1 MVSDQANRTE
11 KWVEGKMDSDVCKL
25 KQILEHNS
33 ADFSETFS
41 QFLLSDPQNLKQ
53 LSKLINELEKVKIAA
68 PRLSNIHEADL
79 LDNASVAQS
88 QHETISSN
96 TTQAT
101 VQKNVQEPVGLNQQT
116 ETNQHARVDEQVKLD
131 ENIQQNCVEPLVNV
145 DQLHT
150 SSENTNSVGAIS
162 ETQNVTLDLHTTL
175 QLAPI
180 LQVEQQVVADQVEQA
195 SAFATEANLENKPT
209 IDSENINSTPE
220 IISSETEKNRLEIE
234 SVFRRSKYED
244 IKFQVENA
252 RVGQHYQSQISVISQ
267 HDVNQLTFKSESFK
281 FPDTSFYFDE
291 ATQRIHGEPQL
302 ADSIEFSFQFIADGE
317 TRSAQCR
324 LNVIADPRSLWKVIE
339 PESGQKFSKPHS
351 DQALIDVADYK
362 IIAASRRGR
371 SHEHAGLFRDDDFSI
386 TLIDNTPWSV
396 LTVADGAGSAQYSR
410 EGSRIAVEIVENEF
424 KNYLNPHTV
433 ESLIADLEKW
443 QVGSQDAET
452 VAVAKKLNEQFH
464 HVYYEIYK
472 SIINQIK
479 LQAEQIGVNTKD
491 FSTTLLVAVV
501 CKLADKTFISAFSVG
516 DGAIAVYS
524 EDNVRL
530 MNVPD
535 GGEYAGQTKFLDL
548 SIATEFPNRLKIG
561 CFKDTHAIMLMTDG
575 ISDPKFETDSGLSNF
590 DKWQNLYR
598 ELDPLLQNEAA
609 DTALLEWMHF
619 FTAGHHDDRTMAVL
633 WNKHSTIC
641 V

>member
-1 MVSDQANRTE
+1 
-11 KWVEGKMDSDVCKL
+11 MDSDVCKL

-53 LSKLINELEKVKIAA
+53 LSKLINELEKVKIAS
-68 PRLSNIHEADL
+68 PCLNKINEADS
-79 LDNASVAQS
+79 LDNASATES
-88 QHETISSN
+88 QHKTISSDKP
-96 TTQAT
+96 QVT
-101 VQKNVQEPVGLNQQT
+101 VQNNVQEQACFNQQT
-116 ETNQHARVDEQVKLD
+116 GTNQHARVDEQVNLD
-131 ENIQQNCVEPLVNV
+131 ESIQQSYVVPLVNV
-145 DQLHT
+145 DQLDT
-150 SSENTNSVGAIS
+150 SSENINSVGAIS
-162 ETQNVTLDLHTTL
+162 DTQNITLDLHTTL
-175 QLAPI
+175 ELAPI
-180 LQVEQQVVADQVEQA
+180 LHVEQQIVVDQAEKM
-195 SAFATEANLENKPT
+195 SAFTTEPNLENKLT
-209 IDSENINSTPE
+209 IDAKNISSTPE

-252 RVGQHYQSQISVISQ
+252 RVGQHYQSRISVISQ
-267 HDVNQLTFKSESFK
+267 HDVNQLIFKPESFK

-339 PESGQKFSKPHS
+339 PESGQKFSKPHL
-351 DQALIDVADYK
+351 DQALIDAVDYK

-386 TLIDNTPWSV
+386 TLIENTPWSV

-410 EGSRIAVEIVENEF
+410 EGSRIAVEIVENNL
-424 KNYLNPHTV
+424 KNYLNPQTV
-433 ESLIADLEKW
+433 ESLISDLEKW

-452 VAVAKKLNEQFH
+452 VEVAKKLNEQFH

-472 SIINQIK
+472 SIINQIR
-479 LQAEQIGVNTKD
+479 LQAEQIEANTKD

-524 EDNVRL
+524 DNNVRL

-561 CFKDTHAIMLMTDG
+561 CFKDTNAIMLMTDG

-590 DKWQNLYR
+590 DKWQSLYR

-633 WNKHSTIC
+633 WNKHSTTS

>member
-1 MVSDQANRTE
+1 
-11 KWVEGKMDSDVCKL
+11 MDSHVCKL

-53 LSKLINELEKVKIAA
+53 LSKLINELEKVKIAS
-68 PRLSNIHEADL
+68 PCLNKINEADS
-79 LDNASVAQS
+79 LDNASATES
-88 QHETISSN
+88 QHKTISSDKP
-96 TTQAT
+96 QVT
-101 VQKNVQEPVGLNQQT
+101 VQNNVQEQACLNQQT
-116 ETNQHARVDEQVKLD
+116 GTNQHARVDEQVNLD
-131 ENIQQNCVEPLVNV
+131 ESIQQSYVVPLVNV
-145 DQLHT
+145 DQLDT
-150 SSENTNSVGAIS
+150 SSENINSVGAIS
-162 ETQNVTLDLHTTL
+162 DTQNITLDLHTTL
-175 QLAPI
+175 ELAPI
-180 LQVEQQVVADQVEQA
+180 LHVEQQIVVDQAEKM
-195 SAFATEANLENKPT
+195 SAFTTEPNLENKLT
-209 IDSENINSTPE
+209 IDAKNISSTPE

-252 RVGQHYQSQISVISQ
+252 RVGQHYQSRISVISQ
-267 HDVNQLTFKSESFK
+267 HDVNQLIFKPESFK

-339 PESGQKFSKPHS
+339 PESGQKFSKPHL
-351 DQALIDVADYK
+351 DQALIDAVDYK

-386 TLIDNTPWSV
+386 TLIENTPWSV

-410 EGSRIAVEIVENEF
+410 EGSRIAVEIVENNL
-424 KNYLNPHTV
+424 KNYLNPQTV
-433 ESLIADLEKW
+433 ESLISDLEKW

-452 VAVAKKLNEQFH
+452 VEVAKKLNEQFH

-472 SIINQIK
+472 SIINQIR
-479 LQAEQIGVNTKD
+479 LQAEQIEANTKD

-524 EDNVRL
+524 DNNVRL

-561 CFKDTHAIMLMTDG
+561 CFKDTNAIMLMTDG

-590 DKWQNLYR
+590 DKWQSLYR

-633 WNKHSTIC
+633 WNKHSTTS

>member
-1 MVSDQANRTE
+1 
-11 KWVEGKMDSDVCKL
+11 MDSDVCKL

-53 LSKLINELEKVKIAA
+53 LSKLLNELEKVKIAA
-68 PRLSNIHEADL
+68 PRLNNIDEADL
-79 LDNASVAQS
+79 LDNASAAQS
-88 QHETISSN
+88 QHETISSDR
-96 TTQAT
+96 TQAT

-116 ETNQHARVDEQVKLD
+116 ETNQHARVNEQVKLD
-131 ENIQQNCVEPLVNV
+131 ENIQQNCVEPLVDV

-150 SSENTNSVGAIS
+150 SSESTNSVGAIFDA
-162 ETQNVTLDLHTTL
+162 QNITLDLHTTL
-175 QLAPI
+175 ELTPI
-180 LQVEQQVVADQVEQA
+180 IQVEQQVVADQADET
-195 SAFATEANLENKPT
+195 SDSATESNLENKRT
-209 IDSENINSTPE
+209 VDSENISLTPE

-252 RVGQHYQSQISVISQ
+252 RVGQHYQSRISVISQ

-281 FPDTSFYFDE
+281 FPDPSFYFDE
-291 ATQRIHGEPQL
+291 ATQRVHGEPQQ
-302 ADSIEFSFQFIADGE
+302 ADSIEFSFQFIVDGE

-339 PESGQKFSKPHS
+339 PESGQKFSKSHL
-351 DQALIDVADYK
+351 DQALIDALDYK
-362 IIAASRRGR
+362 LIAASRRGR

-386 TLIDNTPWSV
+386 TLIENTPWSV

-424 KNYLNPHTV
+424 KNYLNPHTID
-433 ESLIADLEKW
+433 SLIADLEKW
-443 QVGSQDAET
+443 QVGRQDAET
-452 VAVAKKLNEQFH
+452 VEVAKKLNEQFH

-479 LQAEQIGVNTKD
+479 LQAEQTGANTKD

-501 CKLADKTFISAFSVG
+501 CKLADKTFISTFSVG

-524 EDNVRL
+524 ENNVRL

-575 ISDPKFETDSGLSNF
+575 ISDPKFETDAGLSNF
-590 DKWQNLYR
+590 DKWQSLYR
-598 ELDPLLQNEAA
+598 ELDPLLQNDAA

-633 WNKHSTIC
+633 WNKH
-641 V
+641 

>member
-1 MVSDQANRTE
+1 
-11 KWVEGKMDSDVCKL
+11 MDSDVCKL
-25 KQILEHNS
+25 KQILEQNP

-68 PRLSNIHEADL
+68 PRLNNIDEADL
-79 LDNASVAQS
+79 LDNASVIQS
-88 QHETISSN
+88 QHETISSD

-101 VQKNVQEPVGLNQQT
+101 VQKNVQQQACLNQQT
-116 ETNQHARVDEQVKLD
+116 GTNQPASVDEQVKLD
-131 ENIQQNCVEPLVNV
+131 ENIQQNCVEPLVDAN
-145 DQLHT
+145 QIHT
-150 SSENTNSVGAIS
+150 SSENTDPVEVIS
-162 ETQNVTLDLHTTL
+162 DAQSITLDLHTTL

-180 LQVEQQVVADQVEQA
+180 LQVEQQVVADQQVEEA
-195 SAFATEANLENKPT
+195 SAPTTEPNLENKPT
-209 IDSENINSTPE
+209 IDSENISLTPE

-267 HDVNQLTFKSESFK
+267 HDVSQLTFKSESFK
-281 FPDTSFYFDE
+281 FPDSSFYFDE
-291 ATQRIHGEPQL
+291 ATQRIHGQPQQ

-324 LNVIADPRSLWKVIE
+324 LNIIADPRSLWKVIE
-339 PESGQKFSKPHS
+339 PESGQKFSKSHQ
-351 DQALIDVADYK
+351 DQALIDAVDYK

-424 KNYLNPHTV
+424 KNYLNPQTV
-433 ESLIADLEKW
+433 ESLISDLEKW
-443 QVGSQDAET
+443 QVASQDAET

-479 LQAEQIGVNTKD
+479 LQAEQIGANTKD

-590 DKWQNLYR
+590 DKWQSLYR

-633 WNKHSTIC
+633 WNKHSTTS

>member
-1 MVSDQANRTE
+1 
-11 KWVEGKMDSDVCKL
+11 MDSDVCKL

-53 LSKLINELEKVKIAA
+53 LSKLINELEKVKIAS
-68 PRLSNIHEADL
+68 PCLNKINEADS
-79 LDNASVAQS
+79 LDNASATES
-88 QHETISSN
+88 QHKTISSDKP
-96 TTQAT
+96 QVT
-101 VQKNVQEPVGLNQQT
+101 VQNNVQEQACLNQQT
-116 ETNQHARVDEQVKLD
+116 GTNQHARVDEQVNLD
-131 ENIQQNCVEPLVNV
+131 ESIQQSYVVPLVNV
-145 DQLHT
+145 DQLDT
-150 SSENTNSVGAIS
+150 SSENINSVGAIS
-162 ETQNVTLDLHTTL
+162 DTQNITLDLHTTL
-175 QLAPI
+175 ELAPI
-180 LQVEQQVVADQVEQA
+180 LHVEQQIVVDQAEKM
-195 SAFATEANLENKPT
+195 SAFTTEPNLENKFT
-209 IDSENINSTPE
+209 IDAKNISSTPE

-252 RVGQHYQSQISVISQ
+252 RVGQHYQSRISVISQ
-267 HDVNQLTFKSESFK
+267 HDVNQLIFKPESFK

-339 PESGQKFSKPHS
+339 PESGQKFSKPHL
-351 DQALIDVADYK
+351 DQALIDAVDYK

-386 TLIDNTPWSV
+386 TLIENTPWSV

-410 EGSRIAVEIVENEF
+410 EGSRIAVEIVENNL
-424 KNYLNPHTV
+424 KNYLNPQTV
-433 ESLIADLEKW
+433 ESLISDLDKW

-452 VAVAKKLNEQFH
+452 VEVAKKLNEQFH

-472 SIINQIK
+472 SIINQIR
-479 LQAEQIGVNTKD
+479 LQAEQIEANTKD

-524 EDNVRL
+524 DNNVRL

-548 SIATEFPNRLKIG
+548 GIATEFPNRLKIG
-561 CFKDTHAIMLMTDG
+561 CFKDTNAIMLMTDG

-590 DKWQNLYR
+590 DKWQSLYR

-633 WNKHSTIC
+633 WNKHSTTS

>member
-1 MVSDQANRTE
+1 
-11 KWVEGKMDSDVCKL
+11 MDSDVCKL
-25 KQILEHNS
+25 KQILEQNP
-33 ADFSETFS
+33 AEFSETFL

-68 PRLSNIHEADL
+68 PRLNNIDEADL
-79 LDNASVAQS
+79 LDNASATQS
-88 QHETISSN
+88 QHETICSD

-101 VQKNVQEPVGLNQQT
+101 LQKNVQEQVGLNQQT
-116 ETNQHARVDEQVKLD
+116 ETNQHARVDDQVKFD
-131 ENIQQNCVEPLVNV
+131 ENIQQNCDDSLVNV

-162 ETQNVTLDLHTTL
+162 ETQNITLDLHTTL

-180 LQVEQQVVADQVEQA
+180 LQVEQQVVADQVEQ
-195 SAFATEANLENKPT
+195 
-209 IDSENINSTPE
+209 NSTPE

-281 FPDTSFYFDE
+281 FPDSSFYFDE
-291 ATQRIHGEPQL
+291 ATQGIHGEPQQ

-324 LNVIADPRSLWKVIE
+324 LNIIADPRSLWKVIE
-339 PESGQKFSKPHS
+339 PESGQKFSKPHL
-351 DQALIDVADYK
+351 DQALIDAVDYK

-424 KNYLNPHTV
+424 KKYLNPHTV
-433 ESLIADLEKW
+433 KSLIADLEKW

-479 LQAEQIGVNTKD
+479 LQAEQIGANTKD

-590 DKWQNLYR
+590 DKWQSLYR

-633 WNKHSTIC
+633 WNKHSTIS

>member
-1 MVSDQANRTE
+1 
-11 KWVEGKMDSDVCKL
+11 MDSDVCKL

-53 LSKLINELEKVKIAA
+53 LSKLINELEKVKIAS
-68 PRLSNIHEADL
+68 PCLNKINEADS
-79 LDNASVAQS
+79 LDNASATES
-88 QHETISSN
+88 QHKTISSDKP
-96 TTQAT
+96 QVT
-101 VQKNVQEPVGLNQQT
+101 VQNNVQEQACLNQQT
-116 ETNQHARVDEQVKLD
+116 GTNQHARVDEQVNLD
-131 ENIQQNCVEPLVNV
+131 ESIQQSYVVPLVNV
-145 DQLHT
+145 DQLDT
-150 SSENTNSVGAIS
+150 SSENINSVGAIS
-162 ETQNVTLDLHTTL
+162 DTQNITLDLHTTL
-175 QLAPI
+175 ELAPI
-180 LQVEQQVVADQVEQA
+180 LHVEQQIVVDQAEKM
-195 SAFATEANLENKPT
+195 SAFTTEPNLENKFT
-209 IDSENINSTPE
+209 IDAKNISSTPE

-252 RVGQHYQSQISVISQ
+252 RVGQHYQSRISVISQ
-267 HDVNQLTFKSESFK
+267 HDVNQLIFKPESFK

-339 PESGQKFSKPHS
+339 PESGQKFSKPHL
-351 DQALIDVADYK
+351 DQALIDAVDYK

-386 TLIDNTPWSV
+386 TLIENTPWSV

-410 EGSRIAVEIVENEF
+410 EGSRIAVEIVENNL
-424 KNYLNPHTV
+424 KNYLNPQTV
-433 ESLIADLEKW
+433 ESLISDLEKW
-443 QVGSQDAET
+443 QVGSQNAET
-452 VAVAKKLNEQFH
+452 VEVAKKLNEQFH
-464 HVYYEIYK
+464 HEYYEIYK
-472 SIINQIK
+472 SIINQIR
-479 LQAEQIGVNTKD
+479 LQAEQIEANTKD

-524 EDNVRL
+524 DNNVRL

-561 CFKDTHAIMLMTDG
+561 CFKDTNAIMLMTDG

-590 DKWQNLYR
+590 DKWQSLYR

-633 WNKHSTIC
+633 WNKHSTTS

>member
-1 MVSDQANRTE
+1 
-11 KWVEGKMDSDVCKL
+11 MDSDVCKL

-53 LSKLINELEKVKIAA
+53 LSKLINELEKVKIAS
-68 PRLSNIHEADL
+68 LCLNKINEADS
-79 LDNASVAQS
+79 LDNASATES
-88 QHETISSN
+88 QHKTISSDKP
-96 TTQAT
+96 QVT
-101 VQKNVQEPVGLNQQT
+101 VQNNVQEQACLNQQT
-116 ETNQHARVDEQVKLD
+116 GTNQHARVDEQVNLD
-131 ENIQQNCVEPLVNV
+131 ESIQQSYVVPLVNV
-145 DQLHT
+145 DQLDT
-150 SSENTNSVGAIS
+150 SSENINSVGAIS
-162 ETQNVTLDLHTTL
+162 DTQNITLDLHTTL
-175 QLAPI
+175 ELAPI
-180 LQVEQQVVADQVEQA
+180 LHVEQQIVVDQAEKM
-195 SAFATEANLENKPT
+195 SAFTTEPNLENKLT
-209 IDSENINSTPE
+209 IDAKNISSTPE

-252 RVGQHYQSQISVISQ
+252 RVGQHYQSRISVISQ
-267 HDVNQLTFKSESFK
+267 HDVNQLIFKPESFK

-339 PESGQKFSKPHS
+339 PESGQKFSKPHL
-351 DQALIDVADYK
+351 DQALIDAVDYK

-386 TLIDNTPWSV
+386 TLIENTPWSV

-410 EGSRIAVEIVENEF
+410 EGSRIAVEIVENNL
-424 KNYLNPHTV
+424 KNYLNPQTV
-433 ESLIADLEKW
+433 ENLISDLEKW

-452 VAVAKKLNEQFH
+452 VEVAKKLNEQFH

-472 SIINQIK
+472 SIINQIR
-479 LQAEQIGVNTKD
+479 LQAEQIEANTKD

-524 EDNVRL
+524 DNNVRL

-561 CFKDTHAIMLMTDG
+561 CFKDTNAIMLMTDG

-590 DKWQNLYR
+590 DKWQSLYR

-633 WNKHSTIC
+633 WNKHSTTS

>member
-1 MVSDQANRTE
+1 MVSDQANRTK

-53 LSKLINELEKVKIAA
+53 LSKLLNELEKVKIAA
-68 PRLSNIHEADL
+68 PRLNNIDEADL
-79 LDNASVAQS
+79 LDNASAAQS
-88 QHETISSN
+88 QHETISSDR
-96 TTQAT
+96 TQAT

-116 ETNQHARVDEQVKLD
+116 ETNQHARVNEQVKLD
-131 ENIQQNCVEPLVNV
+131 ENIQQNCVEPLVDV

-150 SSENTNSVGAIS
+150 SSESTNSVGAIFDA
-162 ETQNVTLDLHTTL
+162 QNITLDLHTTL
-175 QLAPI
+175 ELTPI
-180 LQVEQQVVADQVEQA
+180 IQVEQQVVADQADET
-195 SAFATEANLENKPT
+195 SDSATESNLENKRT
-209 IDSENINSTPE
+209 VDSENISLTPE

-252 RVGQHYQSQISVISQ
+252 RVGQHYQSRISVISQ

-281 FPDTSFYFDE
+281 FPDPSFYFDE
-291 ATQRIHGEPQL
+291 ATQRVHGEPQQ
-302 ADSIEFSFQFIADGE
+302 ADSIEFSFQFIVDGE

-339 PESGQKFSKPHS
+339 PESGQKFSKSHL
-351 DQALIDVADYK
+351 DQALIDALDYK
-362 IIAASRRGR
+362 LIAASRRGR

-386 TLIDNTPWSV
+386 TLIENTPWSV

-424 KNYLNPHTV
+424 KNYLNPHTID
-433 ESLIADLEKW
+433 SLIADLEKW
-443 QVGSQDAET
+443 QVGRQDAET
-452 VAVAKKLNEQFH
+452 VEVAKKLNEQFH

-479 LQAEQIGVNTKD
+479 LQAEQTGANTKD

-501 CKLADKTFISAFSVG
+501 CKLADKTFISTFSVG

-524 EDNVRL
+524 ENNVRL

-575 ISDPKFETDSGLSNF
+575 ISDPKFETDAGLSNF
-590 DKWQNLYR
+590 DKWQSLYR
-598 ELDPLLQNEAA
+598 ELDPLLQNDAA

-633 WNKHSTIC
+633 WNKH
-641 V
+641 

>member
-1 MVSDQANRTE
+1 MVSDQANRIE
-11 KWVEGKMDSDVCKL
+11 KWVEGKMDSHVCKL

-53 LSKLINELEKVKIAA
+53 LSKLINELEKVKIAS
-68 PRLSNIHEADL
+68 PCLNKINEADS
-79 LDNASVAQS
+79 LDNASATES
-88 QHETISSN
+88 QHKTISSDKP
-96 TTQAT
+96 QVT
-101 VQKNVQEPVGLNQQT
+101 VQNNVQEQACLNQQT
-116 ETNQHARVDEQVKLD
+116 GTNQHARVDEQVNLD
-131 ENIQQNCVEPLVNV
+131 ESIQQSYVVPLVNV
-145 DQLHT
+145 DQLDT
-150 SSENTNSVGAIS
+150 SSENINSVGAIS
-162 ETQNVTLDLHTTL
+162 DTQNITLDLHTTL
-175 QLAPI
+175 ELAPI
-180 LQVEQQVVADQVEQA
+180 LHVEQQIVVDQAEKM
-195 SAFATEANLENKPT
+195 SAFTTEPNLENKLT
-209 IDSENINSTPE
+209 IDAKNISSTPE

-252 RVGQHYQSQISVISQ
+252 RVGQHYQSRISVISQ
-267 HDVNQLTFKSESFK
+267 HDVNQLIFKPESFK

-339 PESGQKFSKPHS
+339 PESGQKFSKPHL
-351 DQALIDVADYK
+351 DQALIDAVDYK

-386 TLIDNTPWSV
+386 TLIENTPWSV

-410 EGSRIAVEIVENEF
+410 EGSRIAVEIVENNL
-424 KNYLNPHTV
+424 KNYLNPQTV
-433 ESLIADLEKW
+433 ESLISDLEKW

-452 VAVAKKLNEQFH
+452 VEVAKKLNEQFH

-472 SIINQIK
+472 SIINQIR
-479 LQAEQIGVNTKD
+479 LQAEQIEANTKD

-524 EDNVRL
+524 DNNVRL

-561 CFKDTHAIMLMTDG
+561 CFKDTNAIMLMTDG

-590 DKWQNLYR
+590 DKWQSLYR

-633 WNKHSTIC
+633 WNKHSTTS

>member
-1 MVSDQANRTE
+1 
-11 KWVEGKMDSDVCKL
+11 MDSDVCKL

-53 LSKLINELEKVKIAA
+53 LSKLINELEKVKIAS
-68 PRLSNIHEADL
+68 PCLNKINEADS
-79 LDNASVAQS
+79 LDNASATES
-88 QHETISSN
+88 QHKTISSDKP
-96 TTQAT
+96 QVT
-101 VQKNVQEPVGLNQQT
+101 VQNNVQEQACFNQQT
-116 ETNQHARVDEQVKLD
+116 GTNQHARVDEQVNLD
-131 ENIQQNCVEPLVNV
+131 ESIQQSYVVPLVNV
-145 DQLHT
+145 DQLDT
-150 SSENTNSVGAIS
+150 SSENINSVGAIS
-162 ETQNVTLDLHTTL
+162 DTQNITLDLHTTL
-175 QLAPI
+175 ELAPI
-180 LQVEQQVVADQVEQA
+180 LHVEQQIVVDQAEKM
-195 SAFATEANLENKPT
+195 SAFTTEPNLENKLT
-209 IDSENINSTPE
+209 IDAKNISSTPE

-252 RVGQHYQSQISVISQ
+252 RVGQHYQSRISVISQ
-267 HDVNQLTFKSESFK
+267 HDVNQLIFKPESFK

-339 PESGQKFSKPHS
+339 PESGQKFSKPHL
-351 DQALIDVADYK
+351 DQALIDAVDYK

-386 TLIDNTPWSV
+386 TLIENTPWSV

-410 EGSRIAVEIVENEF
+410 EGSRIAVEIVENNL
-424 KNYLNPHTV
+424 KNYLNPQTV
-433 ESLIADLEKW
+433 ESLISDLEKW

-452 VAVAKKLNEQFH
+452 VEVAKKLNEQFH

-472 SIINQIK
+472 SIINQIR
-479 LQAEQIGVNTKD
+479 LQAEQIEANTKD

-524 EDNVRL
+524 DNNVRL

-561 CFKDTHAIMLMTDG
+561 CFKDTNAIMLMTDG

-590 DKWQNLYR
+590 DKWQSLYR

-619 FTAGHHDDRTMAVL
+619 FTAGHHDDRTIAVL
-633 WNKHSTIC
+633 WNKHSTTS

>member
-1 MVSDQANRTE
+1 
-11 KWVEGKMDSDVCKL
+11 MDSDVCKL

-53 LSKLINELEKVKIAA
+53 LSKLLNELEKVKIAA
-68 PRLSNIHEADL
+68 PRLNNIDEADV
-79 LDNASVAQS
+79 LDNASAAQS
-88 QHETISSN
+88 QHETISSDR
-96 TTQAT
+96 TQAT

-116 ETNQHARVDEQVKLD
+116 ETNQHARVNEQVKLD
-131 ENIQQNCVEPLVNV
+131 ENIQQNCVEPLVDV

-150 SSENTNSVGAIS
+150 SSENTNSVGAIFDA
-162 ETQNVTLDLHTTL
+162 QNITLDLHTTL
-175 QLAPI
+175 ELTPI
-180 LQVEQQVVADQVEQA
+180 IQVEQQVVADQADETSV
-195 SAFATEANLENKPT
+195 SATESNLENKRT
-209 IDSENINSTPE
+209 VDSENISLTPE

-252 RVGQHYQSQISVISQ
+252 RVGQHYQSRISVISQ

-281 FPDTSFYFDE
+281 FPDPSFYFDE
-291 ATQRIHGEPQL
+291 ATQRVHGEPQQ
-302 ADSIEFSFQFIADGE
+302 ADSIEFSFQFIVDGE

-339 PESGQKFSKPHS
+339 PESGQKFSKSHL
-351 DQALIDVADYK
+351 DQALIDAVDYK
-362 IIAASRRGR
+362 LIAASRRGR

-386 TLIDNTPWSV
+386 TLIENTPWSV

-424 KNYLNPHTV
+424 KNYLNPHTID
-433 ESLIADLEKW
+433 SLIADLEKW
-443 QVGSQDAET
+443 QVGRQDAET
-452 VAVAKKLNEQFH
+452 VEVAKKLNEQFH

-479 LQAEQIGVNTKD
+479 LQAEQTGANTKD

-501 CKLADKTFISAFSVG
+501 CKLADKTFISTFSVG

-524 EDNVRL
+524 ENNVRL

-575 ISDPKFETDSGLSNF
+575 ISDPKFETDAGLSNF
-590 DKWQNLYR
+590 DKWQSLYR
-598 ELDPLLQNEAA
+598 ELDPLLQNDAA

-633 WNKHSTIC
+633 WNKH
-641 V
+641 

>member
-1 MVSDQANRTE
+1 
-11 KWVEGKMDSDVCKL
+11 MDSDVCKL

-53 LSKLINELEKVKIAA
+53 LSKLINELEKVKIAS
-68 PRLSNIHEADL
+68 LCLNKINEADS
-79 LDNASVAQS
+79 LDNASATES
-88 QHETISSN
+88 QHKTISSDKP
-96 TTQAT
+96 QVT
-101 VQKNVQEPVGLNQQT
+101 VQNNVQEQACLNQQT
-116 ETNQHARVDEQVKLD
+116 GTNQHARVDEQVNLD
-131 ENIQQNCVEPLVNV
+131 ESIQQSYVVPLVNV
-145 DQLHT
+145 DQLDT
-150 SSENTNSVGAIS
+150 SSENINSVGAIS
-162 ETQNVTLDLHTTL
+162 DTQNITLDLHTTL
-175 QLAPI
+175 ELAPI
-180 LQVEQQVVADQVEQA
+180 LHVEQQIVVDQAEKM
-195 SAFATEANLENKPT
+195 SAFTTEPNLENKLT
-209 IDSENINSTPE
+209 IDAKNISSTPE

-252 RVGQHYQSQISVISQ
+252 RVGQHYQSRISVISQ
-267 HDVNQLTFKSESFK
+267 HDVNQLIFKPESFK

-339 PESGQKFSKPHS
+339 PECGQKFSKPHL
-351 DQALIDVADYK
+351 DQALIDAVDYK

-386 TLIDNTPWSV
+386 TLIENTPWSV

-410 EGSRIAVEIVENEF
+410 EGSRIAVEIVENNL

-433 ESLIADLEKW
+433 KSLISDLEKW

-452 VAVAKKLNEQFH
+452 VEVAKKLNEQFH

-472 SIINQIK
+472 SIINQIR
-479 LQAEQIGVNTKD
+479 LQAEQIEANTKD

-524 EDNVRL
+524 DNNVRL

-561 CFKDTHAIMLMTDG
+561 CFKDTNAIMLMTDG

-590 DKWQNLYR
+590 DKWQSLYR

-633 WNKHSTIC
+633 WNKHSTTS

>member
-1 MVSDQANRTE
+1 
-11 KWVEGKMDSDVCKL
+11 MDSDVCKL

-41 QFLLSDPQNLKQ
+41 QFLLSDSQNLKQ
-53 LSKLINELEKVKIAA
+53 LSKLINELEKVKIAS
-68 PRLSNIHEADL
+68 PCLNKINEADS
-79 LDNASVAQS
+79 LDNASATES
-88 QHETISSN
+88 QHKTISSDKP
-96 TTQAT
+96 QVT
-101 VQKNVQEPVGLNQQT
+101 VQNNVQEQACFNQQT
-116 ETNQHARVDEQVKLD
+116 GTNQHARVDEQVNLD
-131 ENIQQNCVEPLVNV
+131 ESIQQSYVVPLVNV
-145 DQLHT
+145 DQLDT
-150 SSENTNSVGAIS
+150 SSENINSVGAIS
-162 ETQNVTLDLHTTL
+162 DTQNITLDLHTTL
-175 QLAPI
+175 ELAPI
-180 LQVEQQVVADQVEQA
+180 LHVEQQIVVDQAEKM
-195 SAFATEANLENKPT
+195 SAFTTEPNLENKLT
-209 IDSENINSTPE
+209 IDAKNISSTPE

-252 RVGQHYQSQISVISQ
+252 RVGQHYQSRISVISQ
-267 HDVNQLTFKSESFK
+267 HDVNQLIFKPESFK

-339 PESGQKFSKPHS
+339 PESGQKFSKPHL
-351 DQALIDVADYK
+351 DQALIDAVDYK

-386 TLIDNTPWSV
+386 TLIENTPWSV

-410 EGSRIAVEIVENEF
+410 EGSRIAVEIVENNL
-424 KNYLNPHTV
+424 KNYLNPQTV
-433 ESLIADLEKW
+433 ESLISDLEKW

-452 VAVAKKLNEQFH
+452 VEVAKKLNEQFH

-472 SIINQIK
+472 SIINQIR
-479 LQAEQIGVNTKD
+479 LQAEQIEANTKD

-524 EDNVRL
+524 DNNVRL

-561 CFKDTHAIMLMTDG
+561 CFKDTNAIMLMTDG

-590 DKWQNLYR
+590 DKWQSLYR

-633 WNKHSTIC
+633 WNKHSTTS

>member
-1 MVSDQANRTE
+1 MVSDQANRTK

-53 LSKLINELEKVKIAA
+53 LSKLLNELEKVKIAA
-68 PRLSNIHEADL
+68 PRLNNIDEADL
-79 LDNASVAQS
+79 LDNASAAQS
-88 QHETISSN
+88 QHETISSDR
-96 TTQAT
+96 TQAT

-116 ETNQHARVDEQVKLD
+116 ETNQHARVNEQVKLD
-131 ENIQQNCVEPLVNV
+131 ENIQQNCVEPLVDV

-150 SSENTNSVGAIS
+150 SSENTNSVGAIFDA
-162 ETQNVTLDLHTTL
+162 QNITLDLHTTL
-175 QLAPI
+175 ELTPI
-180 LQVEQQVVADQVEQA
+180 IQVEQQVVADQADETSV
-195 SAFATEANLENKPT
+195 SATESNLENKRT
-209 IDSENINSTPE
+209 VDSENISLTPE

-252 RVGQHYQSQISVISQ
+252 RVGQHYQSRISVISQ

-281 FPDTSFYFDE
+281 FPDPSFYFDE
-291 ATQRIHGEPQL
+291 ATQRVHGEPQQ
-302 ADSIEFSFQFIADGE
+302 ADSIEFSFQFIVDGE

-339 PESGQKFSKPHS
+339 PESGQKFSKSHL
-351 DQALIDVADYK
+351 DQALIDALDYK
-362 IIAASRRGR
+362 LIAASRRGR

-386 TLIDNTPWSV
+386 TLIENTPWSV

-424 KNYLNPHTV
+424 KNYLNPHTID
-433 ESLIADLEKW
+433 SLIADLEKW
-443 QVGSQDAET
+443 QVGRQDAET
-452 VAVAKKLNEQFH
+452 VEVAKKLNEQFH

-479 LQAEQIGVNTKD
+479 LQAEQTGANTKD

-501 CKLADKTFISAFSVG
+501 CKLADKTFISTFSVG

-524 EDNVRL
+524 ENNVRL

-575 ISDPKFETDSGLSNF
+575 ISDPKFETDAGLSNF
-590 DKWQNLYR
+590 DKWQSLYR
-598 ELDPLLQNEAA
+598 ELDPLLQNDAA

-633 WNKHSTIC
+633 WNKH
-641 V
+641 

>member
-1 MVSDQANRTE
+1 
-11 KWVEGKMDSDVCKL
+11 MDSDVCKL
-25 KQILEHNS
+25 KQILEQNP

-68 PRLSNIHEADL
+68 PRLNNIDEADL
-79 LDNASVAQS
+79 LDNASAAQS
-88 QHETISSN
+88 QHETICSD

-101 VQKNVQEPVGLNQQT
+101 VQKNVQEQVGLNQQT
-116 ETNQHARVDEQVKLD
+116 ETNQHARVDDQVKLD
-131 ENIQQNCVEPLVNV
+131 ENIQQNCDDSLVNV

-162 ETQNVTLDLHTTL
+162 ETQNITLDLHTTL

-180 LQVEQQVVADQVEQA
+180 LQVEQQVVADQVEQT
-195 SAFATEANLENKPT
+195 SAPTIEPNLENKPT
-209 IDSENINSTPE
+209 IDSENISSTPE

-267 HDVNQLTFKSESFK
+267 HDVNQLTFKPESFK
-281 FPDTSFYFDE
+281 FPDSSFYFDE
-291 ATQRIHGEPQL
+291 ATQGIHGEPQQ

-324 LNVIADPRSLWKVIE
+324 LNIIADPRSLWKVIE
-339 PESGQKFSKPHS
+339 PESGQKFSKSHQ
-351 DQALIDVADYK
+351 DQALIDAVDYK

-424 KNYLNPHTV
+424 KKYLNPHTV
-433 ESLIADLEKW
+433 KSLIADLEKW

-479 LQAEQIGVNTKD
+479 LQAEQIGANTKD

-590 DKWQNLYR
+590 DKWQSLYR

-633 WNKHSTIC
+633 WNKHSTTS

>member
-1 MVSDQANRTE
+1 
-11 KWVEGKMDSDVCKL
+11 MDSHVCKL

-53 LSKLINELEKVKIAA
+53 LSKLINELEKVKIAS
-68 PRLSNIHEADL
+68 PCLNKINEADS
-79 LDNASVAQS
+79 LDNASATES
-88 QHETISSN
+88 QHKTISSDKP
-96 TTQAT
+96 QVT
-101 VQKNVQEPVGLNQQT
+101 VQNNVQEQACLNQQT
-116 ETNQHARVDEQVKLD
+116 GTNQHARVDEQVNLD
-131 ENIQQNCVEPLVNV
+131 ESIQQSYVVPLVNV
-145 DQLHT
+145 DQLDT
-150 SSENTNSVGAIS
+150 SSENINSVGAIS
-162 ETQNVTLDLHTTL
+162 DTQNITLDLHTTL
-175 QLAPI
+175 ELAPI
-180 LQVEQQVVADQVEQA
+180 LHVEQQIVVDQAEKM
-195 SAFATEANLENKPT
+195 SAFTTEPNLENKLT
-209 IDSENINSTPE
+209 IDAKNISSTPE

-252 RVGQHYQSQISVISQ
+252 RVGQHYQSRISVISQ
-267 HDVNQLTFKSESFK
+267 HDVNQLIFKPESFK

-339 PESGQKFSKPHS
+339 PECGQKFSKPHL
-351 DQALIDVADYK
+351 DQALIDAVDYK

-386 TLIDNTPWSV
+386 TLIENTPWSV

-410 EGSRIAVEIVENEF
+410 EGSRIAVEIVENNL
-424 KNYLNPHTV
+424 KNYLNPQTV
-433 ESLIADLEKW
+433 ESLISDLEKW

-452 VAVAKKLNEQFH
+452 VEVAKKLNEQFH

-472 SIINQIK
+472 SIINQIR
-479 LQAEQIGVNTKD
+479 LQAEQIEANTKD

-524 EDNVRL
+524 DNNVRL

-561 CFKDTHAIMLMTDG
+561 CFKDTNAIMLMTDG

-590 DKWQNLYR
+590 DKWQSLYR

-619 FTAGHHDDRTMAVL
+619 FTVGHHDDRTMAVL
-633 WNKHSTIC
+633 WNKHSTTS

>member
-1 MVSDQANRTE
+1 
-11 KWVEGKMDSDVCKL
+11 MDSDVCKL

-53 LSKLINELEKVKIAA
+53 LSKLINELEKVKIAS
-68 PRLSNIHEADL
+68 PCLNKINEADS
-79 LDNASVAQS
+79 LDNASATES
-88 QHETISSN
+88 QHKTISSDKP
-96 TTQAT
+96 QVT
-101 VQKNVQEPVGLNQQT
+101 VQNNVQEQACLNQQT
-116 ETNQHARVDEQVKLD
+116 GTNQHARVDEQVNLD
-131 ENIQQNCVEPLVNV
+131 ESIQQSYVVPLVNV
-145 DQLHT
+145 DQLDT
-150 SSENTNSVGAIS
+150 SSENINSVGAIS
-162 ETQNVTLDLHTTL
+162 DTQNITLDLHTTL
-175 QLAPI
+175 ELAPI
-180 LQVEQQVVADQVEQA
+180 LHVEQQIVVDQAEKM
-195 SAFATEANLENKPT
+195 SAFTTEPNLENKLT
-209 IDSENINSTPE
+209 IDAKNISSTPE

-252 RVGQHYQSQISVISQ
+252 RVGQHYQSRISVISQ
-267 HDVNQLTFKSESFK
+267 HDVNQLIFKPESFK

-339 PESGQKFSKPHS
+339 PECGQKFSKPHL
-351 DQALIDVADYK
+351 DQALIDAVDYK

-386 TLIDNTPWSV
+386 TLIENTPWSV

-410 EGSRIAVEIVENEF
+410 EGSRIAVEIVENNL
-424 KNYLNPHTV
+424 KNYLNPQTV
-433 ESLIADLEKW
+433 ESLISDLEKW

-452 VAVAKKLNEQFH
+452 VEVAKKLNEQFH

-472 SIINQIK
+472 SIINQIR
-479 LQAEQIGVNTKD
+479 LQAEQIEANTKD

-524 EDNVRL
+524 DNNVRL

-561 CFKDTHAIMLMTDG
+561 CFKDTNAIMLMTDG

-590 DKWQNLYR
+590 DKWQSLYR

-633 WNKHSTIC
+633 WNKHSTTS